1 MSSNVSEANQL
12 DLFDYG
18 ATLRPKPP
26 KGGWLKA
33 PLTRKEQRRM
43 GQMYVEH
50 QGLIRLLGAKL
61 TRQFPMVDTLDVFSC
76 IDVAFL
82 KACRAFSP
90 NHGKFSTIFTK
101 FATGEIRHF
110 IRDHN
115 FVIAAPSKVRELS
128 VPVRRLLRNGH
139 SLDDVAQI
147 LGVSKQACKDA
158 VVATAGLDH
167 DIKGFELHQCQRLG
181 PMERLMEEEATAS

>member
-1 MSSNVSEANQL
+1 MSAAEQL
-12 DLFDYG
+12 DLFAYA
-18 ATLRPKPP
+18 ATVRRKPP

-33 PLTRKEQRRM
+33 PLSRQEQRRM

-61 TRQFPMVDTLDVFSC
+61 TRQFPMVDSLDVFSC

-82 KACRAFSP
+82 KSCRAFDP
-90 NHGKFSTIFTK
+90 TKGKFSTILTK

-115 FVIAAPSKVRELS
+115 FVLTAPLKVRELS
-128 VPVRRLLRNGH
+128 VPVRRLLSNGH
-139 SLDDVAQI
+139 SLDEVAQI

-158 VVATAGLDH
+158 IVATAGVDH
-167 DIKGFELHQCQRLG
+167 EIQGFELHECVRPG
-181 PMERLMEEEATAS
+181 PMDVLLAEEKAAS